1 MRIKNICRVSLLKL
15 KNYILCIN
23 PYTDNYKDIADYIDN
38 IDIYSPYD
46 YNTIEENLY
55 TYVDIDGELKP
66 VYSFNNNID
75 NDDIYGELYIKGLDG
90 ELYILYSEL
99 VSDSSGKYYSI
110 YPNYM
115 YTNNGSIVEIRGSA
129 IDNLNNILSMKKNF
143 QKVLKI

>member
-1 MRIKNICRVSLLKL
+1 MQLKNICKVPLLKL
-15 KNYILCIN
+15 KKYVLSIN
-23 PYTDNYKDIADYIDN
+23 PYIDSYIDLNDYINN
-38 IDIYSPYD
+38 INICSPYD
-46 YNTIEENLY
+46 YNNVEECLY

-129 IDNLNNILSMKKNF
+129 IDNLNNILSMKKNY